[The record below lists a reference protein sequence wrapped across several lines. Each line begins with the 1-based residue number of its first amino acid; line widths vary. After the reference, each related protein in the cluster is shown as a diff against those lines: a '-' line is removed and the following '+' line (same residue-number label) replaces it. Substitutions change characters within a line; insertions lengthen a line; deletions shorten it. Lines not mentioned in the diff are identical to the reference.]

1 MNTSKRDDD
10 ETASVPAEP
19 SRGGGVSRR
28 HFIQTAGGA
37 VAGIL
42 AANAVPTGRGP
53 VAPAAAAIPSSNNEI
68 CRSDAVSLAGHIRA
82 KRLSP
87 VEVIDAVLERM
98 DKLEPVLH
106 AFCTPTPDRAR
117 ADAKRIEGEIMAG
130 REVGPLAGV
139 PIGIKDL
146 VMTKG
151 VRSTS
156 GSIIYKDFVPDEDDV
171 VVERLKAAG
180 AIILGKTN
188 VPELGYSGAG
198 HNMIFPTT
206 VNPWNTERTPGGSSA
221 GSGAAVA
228 SGMGPFAIGS
238 DGGGSVRIPAALC
251 GLYGLKASMGRVPL
265 YPGTKDERYPGVSS
279 WESIEH
285 IGPLSR
291 TVADGA
297 LMMSVIAGPD
307 DRDRHSLPE
316 ANFKWMDALEG
327 NLKGLRVAYSPD
339 FGYAPVDPEVREV
352 AERAVKVFERD
363 LGCTVEVANPGWENP
378 MGAFWG
384 LVALDSDLQGMR
396 KLAEQY
402 GDQMQPHVV
411 GFLETEWSAEDL
423 TNGVMG
429 RKAVC
434 NKMWRFMRKY
444 DLFLTPTVS
453 VPAFGLG
460 IQGPETID
468 GKEVGPFDWIPFTF
482 PINMTGQP
490 AASVPAGFTRDGL
503 PVGLQIIGRH
513 LDDPLVLRASAAF
526 EAAAPWKDRWPP
538 MLAEMNL

>member
-1 MNTSKRDDD
+1 MNTEKTRT
-10 ETASVPAEP
+10 TAPEIEEQKKS
-19 SRGGGVSRR
+19 GGLSRR
-28 HFIQTAGGA
+28 GFVQAAGGA
-37 VAGIL
+37 VAGIMIADAITAPGHAPFKPAV
-42 AANAVPTGRGP
+42 AAT
-53 VAPAAAAIPSSNNEI
+53 PSSNNEI
-68 CRSDAVSLAGHIRA
+68 CRMDAVSLAEHIRA

-87 VEVIDAVLERM
+87 VEVIDAVLDRM

-106 AFCTPTPDRAR
+106 AFCTPTPDQAR
-117 ADAKRIEGEIMAG
+117 VDAKRIEADIMAG
-130 REVGPLAGV
+130 RDVGPLAGV

-151 VRSTS
+151 VRTTS
-156 GSIIYKDFVPDEDDV
+156 GSIVYKDFIPDEDDV
-171 VVERLKAAG
+171 VVERLKAAD
-180 AIILGKTN
+180 AVILGKTN
-188 VPELGYSGAG
+188 VPEMGYSGAG

-206 VNPWNTERTPGGSSA
+206 RNPWNTERTPGGSSA
-221 GSGAAVA
+221 GSSAAVA

-285 IGPLSR
+285 IGPLTR

-307 DRDRHSLPE
+307 DRDRHSLPK
-316 ANFKWMDALEG
+316 ADFDWMDTLAG
-327 NLKGLRVAYSPD
+327 DLKGLKVAFTPD
-339 FGYAPVDPEVREV
+339 LGYAVVDPEVRAV
-352 AERAVKVFERD
+352 AEKAARVFESD
-363 LGCTVEVANPGWENP
+363 LGCTVEEAHPGWDDP
-378 MGAFWG
+378 MGTFWG
-384 LVALDSDLQGMR
+384 LVALESDLKGMR
-396 KLAEQY
+396 ELVIKY
-402 GDQMQPHVV
+402 GDQMQPHLV
-411 GFLETEWSAEDL
+411 GFLNTPFTAEDL
-423 TNGVMG
+423 TDAVMG

-444 DLFLTPTVS
+444 DLFLMPTIS
-453 VPAFGLG
+453 IAAFDLG

-468 GKEVGPFDWIPFTF
+468 GTEVGPFDWLPFTF

-490 AASVPAGFTRDGL
+490 AASVPAGFTSEGL
-503 PVGLQIIGRH
+503 PVGLQIVGRH

-526 EAAAPWKDRWPP
+526 EAAAPWRDRWPG
-538 MLAEMNL
+538 MLAEMDL